1 VKKTTTKV
9 TQYFRRPRLIT
20 SAILGAALFFA
31 LLPSQPAA
39 FAFLVAFDI
48 SVAIFLGLISHVMN
62 KSDESTMRRH
72 AKLQDENKWLV
83 LLVGLLATGA
93 VVVAL
98 SNELHAAKTK
108 SLGTIALAGITI
120 LLAWLFVAVLFAQ
133 QYAHDFYMRAGHLT
147 FPGTDT
153 PDYWDFTYFSVV
165 ISMCF
170 QTSDVVVNSG
180 SMRRLVLFH
189 SVISFFF
196 NVVIIA
202 MSVSIVASV
211 V

>member
-1 VKKTTTKV
+1 M
-9 TQYFRRPRLIT
+9 
-20 SAILGAALFFA
+20 SAALIGIVVFAA

-39 FAFLVAFDI
+39 FAFLMAFDV
-48 SVAIFLGLISHVMN
+48 SAAIFLALISHVMN
-62 KSDESTMRRH
+62 KADESTMRRH

-83 LLVGLLATGA
+83 LLVGLLASAA

-98 SNELHAAKTK
+98 SNELHAAQTK
-108 SLGTIALAGITI
+108 SLGTIALAGLTI
-120 LLAWLFVAVLFAQ
+120 VLAWLFVAILFAQ
-133 QYAHDFYMRAGHLT
+133 QYAHDFYMRTDQLT

-153 PDYWDFTYFSVV
+153 PDYWDFTYFAVV

-170 QTSDVVVNSG
+170 QTSDVVVTSG

-189 SVISFFF
+189 SVVSFFF

-202 MSVSIVASV
+202 MSVSIVASIV
-211 V
+211 